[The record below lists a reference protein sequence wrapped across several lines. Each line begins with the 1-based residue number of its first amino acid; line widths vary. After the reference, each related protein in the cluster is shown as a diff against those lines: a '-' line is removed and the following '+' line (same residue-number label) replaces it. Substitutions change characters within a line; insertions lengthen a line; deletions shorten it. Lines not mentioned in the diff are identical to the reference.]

1 MDPEMHD
8 AILEELLQLLDME
21 LDSYR
26 CLLDVLTQAQ
36 RLIIECRAD
45 ELGVQMELQEKL
57 LVALR
62 DLDRDRATRVMQLA
76 ERLEVPDDDRTVSR
90 MAQYLAE
97 PYGGRLRAVA
107 SDLKPLLESI
117 RVVNAENHFHLR
129 GACGYMETTLKA
141 IAEARAPKSAGLY
154 GQRGHV
160 GAKRSAA
167 ALSVNRQA

>member
-1 MDPEMHD
+1 MHD
-8 AILEELLQLLDME
+8 AILEELLQLLDQE

-26 CLLDVLTQAQ
+26 RLLEVLTQAQ

-45 ELGVQMELQEKL
+45 ELGVQMELQEGL

-97 PYGGRLRAVA
+97 PYGARLRTIA
-107 SDLKPLLESI
+107 SQLRPLLEDI

-141 IAEARAPKSAGLY
+141 IADARAPKTPGLY
-154 GQRGHV
+154 GQRGNMQ
-160 GAKRSAA
+160 GAKRATSAVS
-167 ALSVNRQA
+167 LNRQA